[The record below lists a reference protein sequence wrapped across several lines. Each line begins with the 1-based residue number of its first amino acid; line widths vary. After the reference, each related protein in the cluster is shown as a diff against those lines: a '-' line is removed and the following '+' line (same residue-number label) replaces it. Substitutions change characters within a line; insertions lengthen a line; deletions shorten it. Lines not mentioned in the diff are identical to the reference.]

1 MRLQGK
7 SAWVTGAGSGIGA
20 KIAEIFASEGADIA
34 INDINLEGAQC
45 TADIVR
51 GMGRQAL
58 VVPGD
63 VTDEDAMK
71 TSVETIVDTFGKLD
85 ILVNNAGIAP
95 RSWFHEMS
103 AQQFDTMMKVHA
115 YGLFNCTRP
124 AIGHM
129 VDRKYGRIIV
139 ISSLSALQGD
149 PMMVHYSSAK
159 SAQIGFAKALSREVA
174 SHGVTVNCV
183 VPGLTLTPILEGLEQ
198 RHLDAY
204 APPVGR
210 LGMPED
216 QAYAALYFASDE
228 ASFVTGQALVVAGG
242 VG

>member
-103 AQQFDTMMKVHA
+103 AQQF
-115 YGLFNCTRP
+115 
-124 AIGHM
+124 
-129 VDRKYGRIIV
+129 
-139 ISSLSALQGD
+139 
-149 PMMVHYSSAK
+149 
-159 SAQIGFAKALSREVA
+159 
-174 SHGVTVNCV
+174 
-183 VPGLTLTPILEGLEQ
+183 
-198 RHLDAY
+198 
-204 APPVGR
+204 
-210 LGMPED
+210 
-216 QAYAALYFASDE
+216 
-228 ASFVTGQALVVAGG
+228 
-242 VG
+242 